1 MLFRD
6 DFWRPV
12 SASKNSVP
20 GSQALSEVDRTH
32 PQFRLL
38 DRRNWDLR
46 PARQL
51 FWIEAECVELPA
63 PFSRRVAEPL
73 DTDAAG

>member
-1 MLFRD
+1 MADVAWNGQTYDSL
-6 DFWRPV
+6 
-12 SASKNSVP
+12 SKV
-20 GSQALSEVDRTH
+20 AFAIT
-32 PQFRLL
+32 
-38 DRRNWDLR
+38 
-46 PARQL
+46 ARQL